1 MSIILPLSQQT
12 EDLLRRRAAAC
23 GLTPEAF
30 AQEAVEQR
38 LRFPESLQELL
49 APIHE
54 ETQRRGLTETQLG
67 DLIEGARD
75 EAFSANAKKRSA

>member
-12 EDLLRRRAAAC
+12 EDLLRRRAAAR

-30 AQEAVEQR
+30 AQEAVEER

-49 APIHE
+49 APIHD
-54 ETQRRGLTETQLG
+54 ETQQRGLTEKQLG
-67 DLIEGARD
+67 DLIASARH
-75 EAFSANAKKRSA
+75 EA